1 MLVPAIAVTPIEIIV
16 DPNGWNQ
23 RFETRIGFIIT
34 GLVLLVVVPTAL
46 AIAWNRVP
54 RVVFCDE
61 PFQEDTGDRNWHSRI
76 RVRND
81 SGKSL
86 ECSVSLE
93 TADPPLPHCPIPLH
107 CMHRNRPN
115 SNVVTLDPDQKTTFD
130 VCRIMEKTRKL
141 EITGSGF
148 EGEIPL
154 KKYTVTIAI
163 FAKDCPPER
172 KQFVIEPRLFG
183 ARITPST
190 GHKLFLRAALRVRFV
205 VDTAMRSAALLSAR
219 GRPELHDL
227 VSASGEGS
235 GAAPRCDPRGRG

>member
-1 MLVPAIAVTPIEIIV
+1 MARMRFLIRMAPEVFKLVLVGKTKAESFVKCLFALAAMLVPAIAVTRPIEIIV
-16 DPNGWNQ
+16 DANGWNQ

-107 CMHRNRPN
+107 CSHVMRPN
-115 SNVVTLDPDQKTTFD
+115 SNVVTLAPDQNRTFD
-130 VCRIMEKTRKL
+130 VCRITEETRKL
-141 EITGSGF
+141 EITGSVF

-172 KQFVIEPRLFG
+172 KQFVIEPRG
-183 ARITPST
+183 N
-190 GHKLFLRAALRVRFV
+190 V
-205 VDTAMRSAALLSAR
+205 VDFRA
-219 GRPELHDL
+219 
-227 VSASGEGS
+227 V
-235 GAAPRCDPRGRG
+235 